1 MAKLVIPSSR
11 VIGSET
17 IDDNAKRRVVSSH
30 ALRHAAEA
38 INEREEKGYQGSEL
52 AKQDFARDERKEVK
66 YDQSQLNALDM
77 IIDEQY
83 ACIIGSAGT
92 GKTTIMAGALPR
104 LRDMVPLINW
114 GAARSAGTEPGSE
127 SRPAIALCTFT
138 NVAAMNLA
146 SKLPEE
152 WTTHCMSIHSMLA
165 YAPVD
170 YAESEGV
177 DASGKSRTMFE
188 PRYHASNP
196 MPYKI
201 VIFDEMGIVSRDL
214 WHNVLD
220 AVQPDTKII
229 FLGDIA
235 QLPALQGVSP
245 MPFAMR
251 KWPTAVLDKI
261 YRQAGD
267 SSIIPNLTRIRKG
280 VHPVHAPQDFRC
292 DKAEILPEHTLKA
305 REQIAKYIG
314 VLHRSNL
321 WDPKQDIILTPQNE
335 TALGQKYWNGAFRYT
350 FNPLV
355 DPNGN
360 RVSKAAG
367 NAGQEV
373 NPPILIQTALQP
385 IMLQVG
391 DKIMAT
397 DNGGRRSTEIRFNNG
412 SIGIVTA
419 IWPNPEYKGVITD
432 SGAIDVVDKSAQDIW
447 NMVSEMGDELD
458 TSDDT
463 IQEIM
468 AEDDDVKRRQASHIV
483 VVKELSTGA
492 TYQLSRSAEISTLNH
507 AYAATCHKFQGSQA
521 RHVMV
526 ICHRSMPFGLNREW
540 LYTACSRAKARVFL
554 MADQG
559 SLTKALLSAQ
569 IQGRTA
575 EEKAEA
581 LERIYMT
588 QKSWAIPDLPEP
600 RKW

>member
-1 MAKLVIPSSR
+1 MAKLYIPTSR
-11 VIGSET
+11 IMGAET
-17 IDDNAKRRVVSSH
+17 VDANAKRRVVSSH
-30 ALRHAAEA
+30 ALRHAADA
-38 INEREEKGYQGSEL
+38 IEEREAKSYSGSSL
-52 AKQDFARDERKEVK
+52 KNQDFARDERKVVSFDE
-66 YDQSQLNALDM
+66 SQNAALEM
-77 IIDEQY
+77 IINEQF
-83 ACIIGSAGT
+83 ACVIGSAGT

-104 LRDMVPLINW
+104 LAPMVPEIDW
-114 GAARSAGTEPGSE
+114 GAARSAGTEPSGI
-127 SRPAIALCTFT
+127 SRPSIALCTFT

-146 SKLPEE
+146 SKLPVE
-152 WTTHCMSIHSMLA
+152 WMPHCMSIHSMLC

-170 YAESEGV
+170 FGDEEGV
-177 DASGKSRTMFE
+177 GRNGEVRTMFS
-188 PRYHASNP
+188 PRYTASNP
-196 MPYKI
+196 MPFKI
-201 VIFDEMGIVSRDL
+201 VVFDEMGIVSRDL
-214 WHNVLD
+214 WHNVLE
-220 AVQPDTKII
+220 AAQPDTKII

-261 YRQAGD
+261 YRQSGD
-267 SSIIPNLTRIRKG
+267 SQIIPNLTRIRKG
-280 VHPVHAPQDFRC
+280 IHPVHSATDFRC
-292 DKAEILPEHTLKA
+292 DKAEALPEHTLKA

-314 VLHRSNL
+314 VLHKTGL

-355 DPNGN
+355 DQHGN
-360 RVSKAAG
+360 RVSKALG
-367 NAGQEV
+367 NAGTEV
-373 NPPILIQTALQP
+373 NPPILIKTALQP

-391 DKIMAT
+391 DKVMAT

-412 SIGIVTA
+412 SIGIVTS
-419 IWPNPEYKGVITD
+419 IIPNPEYKGDASDFGVV
-432 SGAIDVVDKSAQDIW
+432 DVTDKSAQDIW
-447 NMVSEMGDELD
+447 NMASEMTEVLD

-463 IQEIM
+463 LAEIM
-468 AEDDDVKRRQASHIV
+468 AEDDDVKRRQASHV
-483 VVKELSTGA
+483 VTVKELSTG
-492 TYQLSRSAEISTLNH
+492 TIYQLSRSAEISTLSH

-540 LYTACSRAKARVFL
+540 LYTACSRAKSRVFL
-554 MADQG
+554 MSDPG

-569 IQGRTA
+569 VQGRTP

-588 QKSWAIPDLPEP
+588 QKSWAIPTLPEP
-600 RKW
+600 AKW